1 MATLEA
7 IQARIKKLEAQA
19 QAIKLKKT
27 GGVIKQIR
35 DLMAQYEIT
44 IDEVAA
50 STGKGSA
57 KAQVKTSRNA
67 DSAKYAD
74 PKTGATWSGRGRAP
88 AWIANARN
96 RDAFLVAD
104 GAVSATRS
112 TVPAVRK
119 KATRKGP
126 QPALYR
132 DPISGLTW
140 SGFGRAPGWIA
151 TAKDRSAFLIE
162 ASGAAGES
170 IKVTKAVAK
179 KGAAAKKSE
188 AQAVTPAKEARS
200 AAKKAGAKTTVA
212 KKVTAEKSTA
222 PKKAPAAKKA
232 TAGQKGAAAKKE
244 AGAKKAVKSAATK
257 RVRST
262 GARPAVAP
270 AVEAPAQDGEI
281 EAADFLGE

>member
-1 MATLEA
+1 MANLEA

-44 IDEVAA
+44 IEDVAA

-57 KAQVKTSRNA
+57 KVQVKTSQKA
-67 DSAKYAD
+67 TSAKYAD
-74 PKTGATWSGRGRAP
+74 PKTGATWSGRGRVP

-104 GAVSATRS
+104 GLGTATRS
-112 TVPAVRK
+112 TVPAARK

-132 DPISGLTW
+132 DPVSGLTW

-151 TAKDRSAFLIE
+151 TAKDRSAYLIE
-162 ASGAAGES
+162 GSGAGGED
-170 IKVTKAVAK
+170 
-179 KGAAAKKSE
+179 G
-188 AQAVTPAKEARS
+188 
-200 AAKKAGAKTTVA
+200 GAKTVA
-212 KKVTAEKSTA
+212 KKMVQLRRSQKMTWRPRRSGRSRLLRRPARRSPRRRRSQPQPRSLRSRKSRLRRRKRPQQRRARQLRRA
-222 PKKAPAAKKA
+222 PRRNLHVR
-232 TAGQKGAAAKKE
+232 G
-244 AGAKKAVKSAATK
+244 V
-257 RVRST
+257 RVRRENLA
-262 GARPAVAP
+262 GNHKA
-270 AVEAPAQDGEI
+270 
-281 EAADFLGE
+281 